1 MKKGLN
7 AWLCIGALLL
17 ITSCG
22 KERDYRMAIPADA
35 GIVVG
40 MNLESI
46 AEKADVKGEEE
57 QAKIE
62 AFLKENLDASMSD
75 YVVSLV
81 RNPEESGLDLSSSV
95 YLYYAASSEEIGFI
109 VKVGDEE
116 KVQTLFEKLNGQE
129 EGWVLESR
137 KGVRTLSLDRQAAVA
152 FDESALL
159 LLVNAKTS
167 TSLVEKS
174 IALLTQTEEQ
184 SFLSKKE
191 LFKAFETQNG
201 DMTGVVSYGSIMP
214 SQLMP
219 MVKNSFPEN
228 LDLSDINLLLS
239 LRFEQG
245 KVAMQ
250 GECFYT
256 SEVAK
261 EWAKKSEG
269 IVMPQKGLFLPQG
282 NPAFW
287 MGLGLKGEKMFDML
301 MGYPQYAEQM
311 KPMEPVLRRLFAAIE
326 GDVAISM
333 PVMLSGEMKLNL
345 NIELKE
351 GQENDFMTAVSNLLQ
366 GLGVPVS
373 VTGNQTYSMALPG
386 VNLTFGL
393 DEEKHFYLTAQ
404 NAELPVA
411 DVAAGDWTKEVK
423 GNLLYYRFDIKE
435 FSNLLAPFME
445 GQKNIQ
451 YMSLLDYICG
461 KTKTPDSVDLEVVMK
476 NQDENVLKQMV
487 DIVKSLDE

>member
-7 AWLCIGALLL
+7 AWLCIAALLL

-35 GIVVG
+35 GMVLG
-40 MNLESI
+40 MNLASM
-46 AEKADVKGEEE
+46 AEKADVTGEAV
-57 QAKIE
+57 QTKIDVL
-62 AFLKENLDASMSD
+62 LKENLDASLYD
-75 YVVSLV
+75 YVVSIV
-81 RNPEESGLDLSSSV
+81 KNPKESGLDLSSPV
-95 YLYYAASSEEIGFI
+95 YFYYTALEEVGFI
-109 VKVGDEE
+109 VKISDEE
-116 KVQTLFEKLNGQE
+116 KVETLFEKLNGQK
-129 EGWVLESR
+129 EGPVLESK
-137 KGVRTLSLDRQAAVA
+137 KGVHTLSLDRQTAVA
-152 FDESALL
+152 FDKSALL
-159 LLVNAKTS
+159 VLVNAGTS

-174 IALLTQTEEQ
+174 IALLTQKEEQ

-191 LFKAFETQNG
+191 LFKAFDTQKG
-201 DMTGVVSYGSIMP
+201 DMKGVMSYGSIMP
-214 SQLMP
+214 ALLMP

-261 EWAKKSEG
+261 EWAKKSGE
-269 IVMPQKGLFLPQG
+269 IIIPQKGLFLPQG

-287 MGLGLKGEKMFDML
+287 MGFGLKGEKMFDLL
-301 MGYPQYAEQM
+301 MESPQYAEQM
-311 KPMEPVLRRLFAAIE
+311 KLMEPELRKLFAAIE
-326 GDVAISM
+326 GDVAVSI
-333 PVMLSGEMKLNL
+333 PVMLPGKVNL

-351 GQENDFMTAVSNLLQ
+351 GEENDFMATISHLLQ
-366 GLGVPVS
+366 DLGVPVS
-373 VTGNQTYSMALPG
+373 ATGNQTYGMDLPG

-393 DEEKHFYLTAQ
+393 DAEKHFYLTAQ
-404 NAELPVA
+404 NAELPGT

-423 GNLLYYRFDIKE
+423 GNLLYYRFDIRK
-435 FSNLLAPFME
+435 FANLLVPFME
-445 GQKNIQ
+445 GQENIQ
-451 YMSLLDYICG
+451 YISLFDYICA
-461 KTKTPDSVDLEVVMK
+461 KTKTPTLVDLEVVMK

-487 DIVKSLDE
+487 DIVKLLDE